1 MIVEYNAL
9 WHNRY
14 VFQNRSH
21 VNISAASSRF
31 PWFPGWCTY
40 IKRRR
45 TMEGW
50 KSALSMCTHED
61 FPFRYRA
68 TWSRGWYLGMVR
80 VARQGRHTRFYDNR
94 RAKTPLIPE
103 MYCTAGTNR
112 RFLLPFTHIR
122 SAEKCSR
129 TKRSTSSEHAI
140 PRTDRVSSVSDLY
153 HLAKASWCLKGDVKT
168 RRDEK

>member
-1 MIVEYNAL
+1 MLCGITGT
-9 WHNRY
+9 
-14 VFQNRSH
+14 FFKIH

-50 KSALSMCTHED
+50 SSALSMCTHED

-68 TWSRGWYLGMVR
+68 TWRRGWYLGMVR

-103 MYCTAGTNR
+103 MYRTGRNEPTFPSTVYAHTIR
-112 RFLLPFTHIR
+112 RKLLSNETIN
-122 SAEKCSR
+122 
-129 TKRSTSSEHAI
+129 I
-140 PRTDRVSSVSDLY
+140 V
-153 HLAKASWCLKGDVKT
+153 
-168 RRDEK
+168 